1 LTDVVENE
9 FLKSADV
16 RGQVNLIQF
25 YQSFVADFA
34 SKMNQITFVRIAV
47 EISKQLPG
55 KYNTTVILV
64 GLISIRQF
72 LQAFFQLKNYF

>member
-1 LTDVVENE
+1 VENE

-64 GLISIRQF
+64 GLISIPQF
-72 LQAFFQLKNYF
+72 L

>member
-64 GLISIRQF
+64 GLISIPQF
-72 LQAFFQLKNYF
+72 L